1 MTYDLLSSDLTRHFH
16 AYEKDIYRLV
26 EGQYYIATRKLVDS
40 LTEQDALERILDAS
54 KPVAPTQN
62 VHGSLHYLLFTPFR
76 YPPLNSGGRFHT
88 RADQSIFYGAE
99 ELETAMAEV
108 AYHLFEFIRHS
119 EADFAPMSVPY
130 THFMARLKTER
141 AIYLTQPPF
150 DAYRAD
156 ISHPASYAYSQRCGS
171 AMRRAGAELCTFY
184 SARKPDGTNVGV
196 FSPDAFAQN
205 EPIEGKKGGWS
216 LYVSRDVIE
225 FKSDSITNREA
236 FVFPIDYFYV
246 DGVFPLIS

>member
-1 MTYDLLSSDLTRHFH
+1 MSDDLLSSDLTRYFH

-62 VHGSLHYLLFTPFR
+62 MHGSLHYLLFTPFR

-108 AYHLFEFIRHS
+108 AYHRFEFIRHS

-156 ISHPASYAYSQRCGS
+156 TSHPASYAYSQRCGS

-205 EPIEGKKGGWS
+205 EPIEAKKGSWS

-225 FKSDSITNREA
+225 FKSDSIVNREA

-246 DGVFPLIS
+246 DGVFPLIP